1 MRQQQVITVYNLKSD
16 EFKLH
21 TIITDGSAEETIAAK
36 ARCCA
41 IANLESMGFKNCPE
55 WQVAEEIAK
64 AEKGVHSIAV
74 GDWAT
79 LI

>member
-1 MRQQQVITVYNLKSD
+1 MRQQQVITIYNLKSD
-16 EFKLH
+16 EFTLR
-21 TIITDGSAEETIAAK
+21 TIITDGSMEENIAAK
-36 ARCCA
+36 ARVCA
-41 IANLESMGFKNCPE
+41 IVNLESMGFKSCPE
-55 WQVAEEIAK
+55 WQIAEEVAK